1 MGRPSKSFSGRK
13 FDNKLMRLLLDHCR
27 AGGSDQLMKRLI
39 QILVPASI
47 VLSTFH
53 AGVALADQFSV
64 KCDQAGVDA
73 FVTFDEQTKRVVA
86 YSLLDGRI
94 TSAAAV
100 LVGTISYMSVDKIDF
115 DARQVYFRN
124 AKAIRLTLNRQ
135 EGWMGPPQAMERKE
149 LRSRCESIPL
159 RPVMDLWQLLD
170 NAQ

>member
-1 MGRPSKSFSGRK
+1 
-13 FDNKLMRLLLDHCR
+13 MRLSLDDCHP
-27 AGGSDQLMKRLI
+27 GGSDQLMKRPI
-39 QILVPASI
+39 QILVLASI
-47 VLSTFH
+47 ILSTFH
-53 AGVALADQFSV
+53 AGVALAEQFSV

-73 FVTFDEQTKRVVA
+73 FVSFDEQTKRVVA
-86 YSLLDGRI
+86 YSLLNGRI

-100 LVGTISYMSVDKIDF
+100 LVGTISHMSVDKIDF

-135 EGWMGPPQAMERKE
+135 EGWMGPPEAMERNE

-159 RPVMDLWQLLD
+159 RSVMDLWQLLD